1 MATSDAMIDPAIT
14 GSSISTTFGSSHYSH
29 NVDCHGDG
37 ETTVYNTE
45 DFFETDLSVP
55 FVVQSAPLAP
65 VPAQTY
71 SPSPAPY
78 QSPAPTRQ
86 SASTAATAAAA
97 VAAAAA
103 ATSAVTPAECIQQY
117 NPTAHGHLVL
127 YLAALH
133 GSRITADNLSGSFVS
148 PLKHD
153 KLLGW
158 WRTRLTTSAVFLL
171 LRSPSDEGAPTIKA
185 EPGAATAQ
193 KVQGPDL
200 VGVIMLR
207 SHPAETSPHVATIDL
222 LLVNLQYRQ
231 LGGERQLLQT
241 VERQALREGRTLLT
255 AETET
260 NSSMASTYK
269 SLGFTEAGQ
278 IPGMILRPATG
289 EKRALSIFYKDL
301 KQAAAQEAA
310 AAAARAQSVAS
321 SPRQSPAVQS

>member
-14 GSSISTTFGSSHYSH
+14 GSSISNAFDSPRYSH
-29 NVDCHGDG
+29 NVDCHGGG
-37 ETTVYNTE
+37 ESTVYNTE
-45 DFFETDLSVP
+45 DFFESDLSVP
-55 FVVQSAPLAP
+55 YVAQSAPLAP
-65 VPAQTY
+65 APARIY
-71 SPSPAPY
+71 SPSPTPY
-78 QSPAPTRQ
+78 QSPTPT
-86 SASTAATAAAA
+86 SVSTAATAAAA
-97 VAAAAA
+97 AAAAA
-103 ATSAVTPAECIQQY
+103 SSAAAPAECIQQY
-117 NPTAHGHLVL
+117 NPAAHGHLVL

-133 GSRITADNLSGSFVS
+133 GSRITADNLSGSFVP

-171 LRSPSDEGAPTIKA
+171 LRSPKDGADPTIKA
-185 EPGAATAQ
+185 EPGAAP

-200 VGVIMLR
+200 AGVIMLR

-231 LGGERQLLQT
+231 LGGERQLLET

-301 KQAAAQEAA
+301 KEAAAQEAAAAAA

-321 SPRQSPAVQS
+321 SSRQSPAAQS